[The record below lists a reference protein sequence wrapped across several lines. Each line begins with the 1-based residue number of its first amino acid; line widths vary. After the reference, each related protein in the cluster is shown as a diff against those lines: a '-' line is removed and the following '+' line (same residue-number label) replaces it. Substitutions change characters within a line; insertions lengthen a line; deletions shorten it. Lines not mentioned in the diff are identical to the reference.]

1 MHSGPGLCVVY
12 TEEASYNA
20 GRPYCFQVLTP
31 IRLSDSLGSPG
42 SPRRKAHAD
51 AKWNARSDSSEG
63 ASTMGPQPH
72 FAERFPATNPTFACQ
87 WRSAQQQVSLKT
99 GKSFSLTTFQPVQSD
114 VSVGETVREEVGI
127 WAKSLLK
134 ALDELRTIA
143 KQVKMELSLTPFQ
156 RSRVYG
162 KTRDQHMSVLYNFI
176 PAAQACNDH
185 SRWRPRLA
193 FHTTQRMTDDELSSG
208 P

>member
-51 AKWNARSDSSEG
+51 AKGNARSDSSEG

-176 PAAQACNDH
+176 PAAQACNNH

>member
-1 MHSGPGLCVVY
+1 M
-12 TEEASYNA
+12 
-20 GRPYCFQVLTP
+20 
-31 IRLSDSLGSPG
+31 
-42 SPRRKAHAD
+42 
-51 AKWNARSDSSEG
+51 
-63 ASTMGPQPH
+63 
-72 FAERFPATNPTFACQ
+72 
-87 WRSAQQQVSLKT
+87 QQQVSLKT

-162 KTRDQHMSVLYNFI
+162 KTRDQYMSVLYSII
-176 PAAQACNDH
+176 PAYNNH

-193 FHTTQRMTDDELSSG
+193 FHTTQTMTDDELSSG

>member
-1 MHSGPGLCVVY
+1 M
-12 TEEASYNA
+12 
-20 GRPYCFQVLTP
+20 
-31 IRLSDSLGSPG
+31 
-42 SPRRKAHAD
+42 
-51 AKWNARSDSSEG
+51 
-63 ASTMGPQPH
+63 
-72 FAERFPATNPTFACQ
+72 
-87 WRSAQQQVSLKT
+87 QQQVSLKT

-162 KTRDQHMSVLYNFI
+162 KTRDQYSLFCTALFRLTTITLAGGLVS
-176 PAAQACNDH
+176 H
-185 SRWRPRLA
+185 SI
-193 FHTTQRMTDDELSSG
+193 QRKR
-208 P
+208 